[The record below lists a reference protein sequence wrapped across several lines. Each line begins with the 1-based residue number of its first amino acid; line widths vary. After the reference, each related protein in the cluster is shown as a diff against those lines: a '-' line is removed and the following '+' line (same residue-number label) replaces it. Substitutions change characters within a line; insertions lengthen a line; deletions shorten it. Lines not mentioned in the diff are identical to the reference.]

1 MNLRDTWV
9 HRAAKALVPSRLRPT
24 AVLTRAVVRKTG
36 SVVAAGPFR
45 GMKYVPAGVGSVY
58 YPKLLGVYEREL
70 HSVVEQITRI
80 GPDRIVDVGAAEGY
94 YAVGLALRNP
104 AATIIAFEQ
113 TSAGQDLVRAMS
125 ELNGVARQLR
135 VYGRCEPGDLAA
147 ALGPARKS
155 VVVCDVEGY
164 EQTLLDPVT
173 VPELAT
179 AWVLVELHEFIV
191 PGIGE
196 TIRGRFRGTHRIT
209 EIAQADRTRAD
220 FPYLPWLARLLPRA
234 YATYPVN
241 EFRPARM
248 SWLWLEP
255 ADATEPAAHGH

>member
-1 MNLRDTWV
+1 MNLRDTWL
-9 HRAAKALVPSRLRPT
+9 HRAAKALVPTGLRPT
-24 AVLTRAVVRKTG
+24 AVLTRAVVRKTR

-45 GMKYVPAGVGSVY
+45 GMKYVAAGVGSVY

-70 HSVVEQITRI
+70 HPIVEQIVRL
-80 GPDRIVDVGAAEGY
+80 GPDRIIDVGAAEGY

-104 AATIIAFEQ
+104 RATVVAFEQ
-113 TSAGQDLVRAMS
+113 TDDGRRLVAEMAAG
-125 ELNGVARQLR
+125 NGVADR
-135 VYGRCEPGDLAA
+135 VRVLGRCEPADLRAQVA
-147 ALGPARKS
+147 GAKRP

-164 EQTLLDPVT
+164 EQTLLDPAA
-173 VPELAT
+173 VPQLVNSR
-179 AWVLVELHEFIV
+179 VLVELHEFII

-209 EIAQADRTRAD
+209 EVAQTDRTRTD
-220 FPYLPWLARLLPRA
+220 YPYLPWLARLLPRA

-255 ADATEPAAHGH
+255 IATHGP